1 MLFKRK
7 KPEHFFITI
16 MLAPMMVVLISFYLY
31 PTFYNLY
38 NSFTDLSL
46 LGLKQGGEYIG
57 FDNYLRL
64 FHDEGFGHL
73 IWNTFFW
80 LTFVS
85 VSLRIVLGVLLAL
98 LLNSE
103 TLKKF
108 KLTGITRL
116 SLLVPW
122 ATPAIVAVIAWRFM
136 LDPREGIV
144 NQILL
149 SIGMVDKPIA
159 FLAKLHTVWP
169 VVIIIIIWN
178 SLPLVIMSYLAA
190 LQSISKTLYE
200 AAEIDGAN
208 EIQKFFHIT
217 LPQLMPTTIVLSLML
232 VVWTFNNFVYV
243 WLTTAAGPGNYTNV
257 LATEVFIRGFV
268 DFELGYSSAIGMLMA
283 VLMALFGMF
292 YYRYLAKKE
301 FSEIM

>member
-1 MLFKRK
+1 VLKNK
-7 KPEHFFITI
+7 KERFFII
-16 MLAPMMVVLISFYLY
+16 MMLAPMMAVLISFYLY

-38 NSFTDLSL
+38 NSFTDSSL
-46 LGLKQGGEYIG
+46 LGLKKGGAYIG
-57 FDNYLRL
+57 FDNYIRL
-64 FHDEGFGHL
+64 FQDKAFGRL
-73 IWNTFFW
+73 LWNTFFW

-85 VSLRIVLGVLLAL
+85 VSLRLVLGVLLAL

-122 ATPAIVAVIAWRFM
+122 ATPAVVAVIAWRFM

-149 SIGMVDKPIA
+149 STGMVDQPIA
-159 FLAKLHTVWP
+159 FLSKIYTVWP

-178 SLPLVIMSYLAA
+178 SLPLVTMSYLAS
-190 LQSISKTLYE
+190 LQTIPETLYE

-208 EIQKFFHIT
+208 DLQKFFHIT
-217 LPQLMPTTIVLSLML
+217 LPQLMPTTLVLSLLL

-243 WLTTAAGPGNYTNV
+243 WLTTAAGPGSYTNV
-257 LATEVFIRGFV
+257 LATEIFIRGFI
-268 DFELGYSSAIGMLMA
+268 DFELGYSSAIGMMMA
-283 VLMALFGMF
+283 AMMALFGMF
-292 YYRYLAKKE
+292 YYHYLAKKE
-301 FSEIM
+301 FSEII